1 MCAGILRPKVRPPKM
16 EVFRTEDFYVLMNSE
31 SSLWCNR
38 KTGDISVRP
47 GWELANSGD
56 VECLGVFFGLVGKI
70 SFQAESET
78 RLLLIKETEVVGD
91 LPDGRTVIKIR
102 SIAFLYPCGPDVS
115 AAEIG
120 LKSCKKHRAGG
131 CNMFELSQ
139 KAPFA
144 KTWGTMKSAANSL
157 KSTTQQAAALAS
169 YQVKGSSRKEG
180 KDREKFEKRIIE
192 ELSRLFTETD
202 SFYFCLGAP
211 GSRTCDLTNSLQTFH
226 QPGSSTDDRFFWNK
240 HMLKDIYEINNELAK
255 AWILPIIQGYVQIEH
270 CAIHRDMTTF
280 GASHCENLTLA
291 IVSRRSRHRA
301 GTRYKRRGLDEHG
314 NCANYVE
321 TEQILSNSSHTV
333 SFVQVRGS
341 VPLFWSQ
348 PGFKYRPPPRIDK
361 GESETKLAFEKHMKG
376 EITHYG
382 PVCIIN
388 LAEQTGKERVI
399 WEGFTQHVLQFNSD
413 QVIYAVF
420 DFHEHCRGMKFENV
434 SLLLS
439 KLQDVIQEMGFCW
452 KDKDGIICHQ
462 NGVFRVNC
470 IDCLDRTNVVQT
482 AIGRSVLEIQLTKLG
497 LLLPEGQL
505 PTSLKSKFQ
514 LLWANNGDVISK
526 QYAGTNA
533 LKGDYTRTGERKFTG
548 LMKDGMNSANR
559 YYLSRF
565 KDVYRQATIDI
576 MQGEA
581 VTEEALEV
589 ETDISTANAEHVK
602 LLIEDCKK
610 LLVSDS
616 SLILGAW
623 GLINADPMT
632 GDPTETDMDT
642 ILILTKD
649 SYYVADYD
657 DEVDKVVKCQKVSL
671 RDITCFELGQIEVNP
686 SHSGLQI
693 FNKTKGKPT
702 LQCCLRIHYSHDS
715 KVFAHVF
722 RSSHLRFF
730 NNVAILIKGEDEMI
744 ESLRAICD
752 AFKIAIEMEQTK
764 DATAVFDIDWKIDPE
779 SLLEGGA
786 PQPPPAV
793 RNMTD
798 LQLDSIKS
806 VGSKALSNVTSKF
819 SKLGNTLNPNR
830 VKSSK
835 SVKVCSPST
844 ATPEFSVGSEENTK
858 EDNKGELNNSLSQSE
873 SFLPAVGIVMSNVQ
887 IDSVDPSD
895 VVITEDKDSA
905 LNPPTQLRL
914 RTFSHSSSEVDE
926 KDRLE
931 VCSTDRTTE
940 RGSLELAISGLSSS
954 QSENALRSLKS
965 GFSQAAGTVLTS
977 PSAVL
982 SPLTRLAKGVLSSNT
997 QENRKQQSTLAEL
1010 KENWTAVGCKTRLIA
1025 I

>member
-1 MCAGILRPKVRPPKM
+1 MTDPKTNIPEM
-16 EVFRTEDFYVLMNSE
+16 EAFRTEDFYVLMNSE

-56 VECLGVFFGLVGKI
+56 VECLGVFYGLVGKI
-70 SFQAESET
+70 SFQTESET

-131 CNMFELSQ
+131 CNLFEVSQ

-144 KTWGTMKSAANSL
+144 KTWGTMKSAASSL

-169 YQVKGSSRKEG
+169 YQVKGSSKKEG

-226 QPGSSTDDRFFWNK
+226 KPGSSTDDRFFWNK
-240 HMLKDIYEINNELAK
+240 HMLKDIYEMNNELAK

-361 GESETKLAFEKHMKG
+361 GEGETKLAFEKHMKS
-376 EITHYG
+376 EIAHYG

-388 LAEQTGKERVI
+388 LAEQVGKERVI

-482 AIGRSVLEIQLTKLG
+482 AIGRTVLEIQLTKLG
-497 LLLPEGQL
+497 LLPPEGQL

-514 LLWANNGDVISK
+514 LLWANNGDIISK

-533 LKGDYTRTGERKFTG
+533 LKGDFTRTGERKFTG

-589 ETDISTANAEHVK
+589 ESDVTAANAEHVK

-623 GLINADPMT
+623 GLINADLMT

-657 DEVDKVVKCQKVSL
+657 DEVDKVVKCQKVNL

-686 SHSGLQI
+686 GQSGLQI
-693 FNKTKGKPT
+693 FNKTKGKAT

-764 DATAVFDIDWKIDPE
+764 DTNEVLNIDWKIDPD

-786 PQPPPAV
+786 LQPPPAV

-819 SKLGNTLNPNR
+819 SKLGNTFNPNR

-844 ATPEFSVGSEENTK
+844 VPPEFSVCSEENTA
-858 EDNKGELNNSLSQSE
+858 DDRGELSNSLSQSE

-895 VVITEDKDSA
+895 VVITEDKDSIS
-905 LNPPTQLRL
+905 NPPTQLRL

-931 VCSTDRTTE
+931 VSNNDRTE
-940 RGSLELAISGLSSS
+940 RGSLELAISGLSTS
-954 QSENALRSLKS
+954 QSENALRSLKT

-982 SPLTRLAKGVLSSNT
+982 SPLTRLAKGVLSSNS
-997 QENRKQQSTLAEL
+997 QENRKQSNLADL
-1010 KENWTAVGCKTRLIA
+1010 KETWAAAGCKTRLIA
-1025 I
+1025 V